1 MFIEVKNLKFIK
13 FFSLHYMTIYE
24 KITNTLHNIAIYNF
38 AIKTLKIYRL
48 SNL

>member
-1 MFIEVKNLKFIK
+1 MFIEVKNLKFIE

-24 KITNTLHNIAIYNF
+24 KITNTMHSVVIYNF
-38 AIKTLKIYRL
+38 TIKTLNPYRL